1 MLKCVLLLMQSLS
14 LSLFLSLSLSLSS
27 LSLSSGSSRTDSVSG
42 FVLGFRLPG
51 RWKIFVFVDASFV
64 DASLVVASLVV
75 VGFCSS
81 RSFLVIRIVLAA
93 TEKRDAV
100 VFDAVFGDVV
110 FVFGDVVLV
119 FAVVG
124 VVVDR

>member
-1 MLKCVLLLMQSLS
+1 M
-14 LSLFLSLSLSLSS
+14 
-27 LSLSSGSSRTDSVSG
+27 
-42 FVLGFRLPG
+42 
-51 RWKIFVFVDASFV
+51 
-64 DASLVVASLVV
+64 VVASLVV

-110 FVFGDVVLV
+110 FVFGDVVFVFGDVVLV